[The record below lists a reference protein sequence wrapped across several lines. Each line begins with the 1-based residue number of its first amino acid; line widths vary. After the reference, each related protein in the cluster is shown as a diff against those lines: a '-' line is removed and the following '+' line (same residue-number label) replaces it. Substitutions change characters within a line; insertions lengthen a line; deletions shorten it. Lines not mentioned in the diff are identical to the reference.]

1 MEDPCV
7 KLGDQHDENISYP
20 TMWDE
25 DVVANLQS
33 ACDTILPG
41 SSQFG
46 IHHNVADLFNT
57 AMPGFPVLV
66 SALLDG
72 FAMEEA
78 PGVTFR
84 DLDPAA
90 KDRVIE
96 KMSVDSSNDVK
107 DVIDG
112 LFLFTLGQNYNE
124 THPKSQQVWSRIGYH
139 GPSEG
144 IRDA

>member
-1 MEDPCV
+1 
-7 KLGDQHDENISYP
+7 
-20 TMWDE
+20 MWDE
-25 DVVANLQS
+25 DVVANLKS

-46 IHHNVADLFNT
+46 IHDKVAELFNT

-84 DLDPAA
+84 ELDPEA

-96 KMSVDSSNDVK
+96 KMSIDPSNDVK

-124 THPKSQQVWSRIGYH
+124 THPKSEQVWSRIGYH

-144 IRDA
+144 IPDA